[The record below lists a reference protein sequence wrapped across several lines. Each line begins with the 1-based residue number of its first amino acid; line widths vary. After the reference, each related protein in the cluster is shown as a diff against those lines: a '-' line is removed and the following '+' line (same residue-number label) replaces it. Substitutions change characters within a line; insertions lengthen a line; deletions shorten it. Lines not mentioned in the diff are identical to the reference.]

1 MTEVHGHRHTHVLII
16 LLSALVGAAGTFLVL
31 YGHGASRPMPAV
43 SAQDS
48 AARLESAFVKIAS
61 EAKPAVVNIT
71 VKTKTPRMPAMGQMP
86 EEFRRFFE
94 DPFFRGWGQQPPE
107 GDEKGGDEGAE
118 EGGEGEEG
126 GGPEAMPNYSL
137 GSGWV
142 YSEDGYIVTNSHVV
156 KDAIDIKVTLHDLE
170 SDKKEYPAKVV
181 GDDPRT
187 ELALIKIDPGRKL
200 PSLRVGDSK
209 QLNVGEWVMAV
220 GSPFQLEQTVTVG
233 VISAKGRSLD
243 PPGAKFRIGD
253 IIQTDASINP
263 GNSGGPLVNLD
274 GEVIGV
280 NVAILA
286 PGAPGNVGIGFAIPS
301 ETVQQV
307 VPLLKS
313 EGRFAR
319 GWLGISIRDLNE
331 NKRDYYKVPEGGV
344 LVEEVREDGPAK
356 GSDLQGEDVIVA
368 INGEKVTD
376 TWSLQKAV
384 ASHRPGEE
392 LTLSVVRDGKPR
404 EVKISLGETPSQYA
418 GYAEEEKKVEAEA
431 PVTATQILGLT
442 LDSITPALAEEKGLP
457 AKEGVYI
464 KAVAPNSEAA
474 EKGLLP
480 DDVILKANV
489 TEVKTAEDVI
499 NVIKAA
505 KDNGEKYVIVRIA
518 RVTPEGERQVIT
530 IDLDPSR

>member
-1 MTEVHGHRHTHVLII
+1 MAEVHGHRHTHIIII

-31 YGHGASRPMPAV
+31 YGQGAHRPMPAV
-43 SAQDS
+43 SAQDT
-48 AARLESAFVKIAS
+48 AVQLEGAFVKIAA

-71 VKTKTPRMPAMGQMP
+71 VKTTTPRSRMGQMP

-94 DPFFRGWGQQPPE
+94 DPFFRGWGIEPPE
-107 GDEKGGDEGAE
+107 GEDKE
-118 EGGEGEEG
+118 GEGEG
-126 GGPEAMPNYSL
+126 GAPPSELPNYSL

-142 YSEDGYIVTNSHVV
+142 YSDDGYIVTNSHVI
-156 KDAIDIKVTLHDLE
+156 KDATDIKVTLHDQE
-170 SDKKEYPAKVV
+170 GDTKEYPAKVI

-200 PSLRVGDSK
+200 PTLRVGDSRD
-209 QLNVGEWVMAV
+209 LRVGEWVMAV

-233 VISAKGRSLD
+233 VVSAKGRFLD
-243 PPGAKFRIGD
+243 HPGAKFRIGD

-263 GNSGGPLVNLD
+263 GNSGGPLVDLSGN
-274 GEVIGV
+274 VIGV
-280 NVAILA
+280 NVAILS
-286 PGAPGNVGIGFAIPS
+286 PGVPGNVGIGFAIPA
-301 ETVQQV
+301 ETVEQV
-307 VPLLKS
+307 VPVLKA
-313 EGRFAR
+313 EGHYAR

-331 NKRDYYKVPEGGV
+331 NKRDWYKVPDGGV
-344 LVEEVREDGPAK
+344 LVEEVRQDGPAK
-356 GSDLQGEDVIVA
+356 GSDLQSEDVIVS

-392 LTLSVVRDGKPR
+392 LTLGVVRDGKPR
-404 EVKISLGETPSQYA
+404 EVKITLGDTPAQYA
-418 GYAEEEKKVEAEA
+418 GYAEEEKKPTEA

-442 LDSITPALAEEKGLP
+442 LENITAAIAEEKGLA

-480 DDVILKANV
+480 NDVVLKANV
-489 TEVKTAEDVI
+489 TEVKTAEDVTT
-499 NVIKAA
+499 VIKQA

-518 RVTPEGERQVIT
+518 RITPDGERQVIT
-530 IDLDPSR
+530 IDLDPSK

>member
-1 MTEVHGHRHTHVLII
+1 
-16 LLSALVGAAGTFLVL
+16 
-31 YGHGASRPMPAV
+31 
-43 SAQDS
+43 
-48 AARLESAFVKIAS
+48 
-61 EAKPAVVNIT
+61 
-71 VKTKTPRMPAMGQMP
+71 
-86 EEFRRFFE
+86 
-94 DPFFRGWGQQPPE
+94 
-107 GDEKGGDEGAE
+107 
-118 EGGEGEEG
+118 
-126 GGPEAMPNYSL
+126 
-137 GSGWV
+137 
-142 YSEDGYIVTNSHVV
+142 
-156 KDAIDIKVTLHDLE
+156 
-170 SDKKEYPAKVV
+170 
-181 GDDPRT
+181 
-187 ELALIKIDPGRKL
+187 
-200 PSLRVGDSK
+200 
-209 QLNVGEWVMAV
+209 
-220 GSPFQLEQTVTVG
+220 
-233 VISAKGRSLD
+233 
-243 PPGAKFRIGD
+243 
-253 IIQTDASINP
+253 
-263 GNSGGPLVNLD
+263 
-274 GEVIGV
+274 
-280 NVAILA
+280 
-286 PGAPGNVGIGFAIPS
+286 
-301 ETVQQV
+301 VQQV